1 MKSVL
6 RKAIVDAL
14 RVGFRMT
21 GETGRRLTAEAMA
34 LGDEVLLEVIE
45 RVDTRRGQI
54 SLYCLGDL
62 SLWRARTLLT
72 KEPETIEWIDGF
84 ADGDVFWDVGANVGL
99 YSVYAAINRKIRV
112 FSFEPSASNYML
124 LNRNIEINAL
134 SDHVR
139 AFCIAFADRTC
150 IDALN
155 MQSTQLA
162 GALSSFAEA
171 IDHEGRGFKPVFQ
184 QGMVG
189 YTIDDYIA
197 SFSPPF
203 PNHLKIDVDGIED
216 KIVTGAKVTLADPRL
231 RSLSIE
237 LEANRSEHTA
247 AIIRQIEAAGLK
259 FASRGHSAEFDNGPY
274 ADVYNYQFRRQTS

>member
-1 MKSVL
+1 M
-6 RKAIVDAL
+6 RKAIVDSL
-14 RVGFRMT
+14 RAGFRLT

-34 LGDEVLLEVIE
+34 QGDEVLLEVIE
-45 RVDTRRGQI
+45 RVESKRGPV

-62 SLWRARTLLT
+62 ALWRARTLLT

-99 YSVYAAINRKIRV
+99 YSVYAAINHKVRV
-112 FSFEPSASNYML
+112 LAFEPSASNYML
-124 LNRNIEINAL
+124 LNRNIEVNAL

-139 AFCIAFADRTC
+139 AFCVAFADRTC
-150 IDALN
+150 VDVLN
-155 MQSTQLA
+155 MQSTRLA

-171 IDHEGRGFKPVFQ
+171 TDHEGRDFKPVFR

-189 YTIDDYIA
+189 YAIDDFVR

-216 KIVTGAKVTLADPRL
+216 KIVAGARQTLADPRL
-231 RSLSIE
+231 KSLSIE
-237 LEANRSEHTA
+237 LEANRAEHTA
-247 AIIRQIEAAGLK
+247 ATVKQLETAGLK
-259 FASRGHSAEFDNGPY
+259 FVSRRHAPDFDGGPY
-274 ADVYNYQFRRQTS
+274 ADVYNYQFRREIS

>member
-1 MKSVL
+1 VKAML
-6 RKAIVDAL
+6 RKAIVDAM
-14 RVGFRMT
+14 RAGFRMT

-34 LGDEVLLEVIE
+34 QGDEVLLEVIE
-45 RVDTRRGQI
+45 QVDTRRGRI
-54 SLYCLGDL
+54 TLYCLGEL
-62 SLWRARTLLT
+62 ALWRARTLLT

-99 YSVYAAINRKIRV
+99 YSVYAAINRRV
-112 FSFEPSASNYML
+112 RVLAFEPSASNYML

-134 SDHVR
+134 SDQVR
-139 AFCIAFADRTC
+139 AFCIAFSDRTC
-150 IDALN
+150 IDVLN

-189 YTIDDYIA
+189 YSIDDYLT
-197 SFSPPF
+197 SFAQPF

-216 KIVTGAKVTLADPRL
+216 RIIAGAKATLADSRL

-237 LEANRSEHTA
+237 LEANRSDYTA
-247 AIIRQIEAAGLK
+247 AIVRQIEAAGLRLV
-259 FASRGHSAEFDNGPY
+259 SRRHAAEFDNGPY
-274 ADVYNYQFRRQTS
+274 ADLYNYLFHR